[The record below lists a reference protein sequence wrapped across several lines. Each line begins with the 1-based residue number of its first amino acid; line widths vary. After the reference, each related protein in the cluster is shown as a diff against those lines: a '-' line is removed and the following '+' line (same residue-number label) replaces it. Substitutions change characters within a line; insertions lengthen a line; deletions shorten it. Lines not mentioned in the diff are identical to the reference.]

1 MSQPCMRRSSLSHL
15 EGRVEMAQPTDA
27 ATTTE
32 ADPCLGSYAGEGT
45 RSREV
50 HFNFAKSAPRVYR
63 RMDGGYDYV
72 KFNGLKFCPVTLE
85 VAKAAGWCHKHRIT
99 KRIPQSSGKG
109 LLNFVVLY
117 LKREVGFH
125 SEQWM
130 KDGEKKEIPGEQ
142 TAGRIRIIDERS
154 AEFYE
159 LVQEGERSAC
169 TIDRSGGP
177 QHSPKPQ
184 TPRAVSKTTPLQSH
198 RRNHIHNYEPCNVLH
213 GVLF

>member
-1 MSQPCMRRSSLSHL
+1 
-15 EGRVEMAQPTDA
+15 
-27 ATTTE
+27 
-32 ADPCLGSYAGEGT
+32 
-45 RSREV
+45 
-50 HFNFAKSAPRVYR
+50 
-63 RMDGGYDYV
+63 MDGGYDYV

-159 LVQEGERSAC
+159 LVQEGDAVRMY
-169 TIDRSGGP
+169 DRSFWRP
-177 QHSPKPQ
+177 PTFAKASDASSCVQDYSSAVTSPKPYSQ
-184 TPRAVSKTTPLQSH
+184 L
-198 RRNHIHNYEPCNVLH
+198 
-213 GVLF
+213 